1 MLRPQM
7 LDARAYPPSESKR
20 SFRLGV
26 ANGVL
31 YSAADAFF
39 ESNTIIPVF
48 ISRLTSS
55 NVLIGLSSSIAN
67 LGWFLPQIFTS
78 HLLQTRVYRKPFYTY
93 AAYVRV
99 GTLAGLALLI
109 HFLGSTHPDLL
120 LGLFFLLF
128 TAYALGGGFAGVS
141 FMDVVGKTIPPERRG
156 SFWGYR
162 LFGGGILAVLA
173 GIGVKFALGSF
184 QFPQSYALLFGV
196 GSLFVLIAVV
206 TFIFVREPPSE
217 VPEHPLSFSEHL
229 RLGARI
235 FSKDHAFRHLLY
247 FRLSLGLWAMAQP
260 FYVIYAK
267 RVLGVPD
274 STAGL
279 FLSIQIAGSVLT
291 NLLWG
296 RLSRTR
302 GDRFLLTAVA
312 ALALLVPA
320 IVLGGSLA
328 PQGLRDL
335 LLYPAFFG
343 VGATLCGLAIGYTNL
358 ILEIAPEARR
368 PQYVGFMNALI
379 APVAF
384 LPALGGV
391 VVSHFNFPTLFA
403 TAIGAGLLAF
413 LAAARLKRK
422 PSPDRTP

>member
-31 YSAADAFF
+31 FSAADAFF

-67 LGWFLPQIFTS
+67 LGWFLPQVFTS
-78 HLLQTRVYRKPFYTY
+78 HLLQTRAYRKPFYTY

-109 HFLGSTHPDLL
+109 HFLGSTHPNLL

-141 FMDVVGKTIPPERRG
+141 FMDIVGKTIPPDRRG
-156 SFWGYR
+156 YFWGYR

-173 GIGVKFALGSF
+173 GIAVKFALGSF
-184 QFPQSYALLFGV
+184 LFPQSYALLFGV
-196 GSLFVLIAVV
+196 GSLFVLIAVM

-279 FLSIQIAGSVLT
+279 FLSIQIAGSILT

-296 RLSRTR
+296 CLSRTR
-302 GDRFLLTAVA
+302 GDRFLLETIAG
-312 ALALLVPA
+312 LALLVPA

-328 PQGLRDL
+328 PQGLRVY
-335 LLYPAFFG
+335 LLYPAFFF

-358 ILEIAPEARR
+358 LLEIAPEVSR
-368 PQYVGFMNALI
+368 PLYVGFMNALI
-379 APVAF
+379 TPTAF
-384 LPALGGV
+384 LPALGGIV
-391 VVSHFNFPTLFA
+391 VNLFGFPILFA
-403 TAIGAGLLAF
+403 TALLSALLASM
-413 LAAARLKRK
+413 AAARLKR
-422 PSPDRTP
+422 SRSI

>member
-1 MLRPQM
+1 MPE
-7 LDARAYPPSESKR
+7 ARTYSPKESQR
-20 SFRLGV
+20 SFNLGV
-26 ANGVL
+26 ANGVV

-48 ISRLTSS
+48 VSRLTGS

-67 LGWFLPQIFTS
+67 LGWSLPQVFTS
-78 HLLQTRVYRKPFYTY
+78 HLLQSRPYRKPFYTY

-99 GTLAGLALLI
+99 GTLAVLGLLI
-109 HFLGSTHPDLL
+109 HFWGRTHPDLL

-156 SFWGYR
+156 YFWGYR

-173 GIGVKFALGSF
+173 GVAVKFTLGSF
-184 QFPQSYALLFGV
+184 QFPESYALLFVV
-196 GSLFVLIAVV
+196 GSMFVLIAVV

-217 VPEHPLSFSEHL
+217 IPARLLSFPEHL
-229 RLGARI
+229 RLGAGI
-235 FSKDHAFRHLLY
+235 FRRDHAFRHLLY
-247 FRLSLGLWAMAQP
+247 FRLSLGLWAMSQP
-260 FYVIYAK
+260 FYVIYAR
-267 RVLGVPD
+267 RVLGVPE

-279 FLSIQIAGSVLT
+279 FLSVQIAGSILT

-302 GDRFLLTAVA
+302 GDRFLLETIAG
-312 ALALLVPA
+312 LALLVPA

-328 PQGLRDL
+328 PQSLRL
-335 LLYPAFFG
+335 YLLYPAFFF

-358 ILEIAPEARR
+358 LLEIAPEATR

-379 APVAF
+379 TPVAF

-391 VVSHFNFPTLFA
+391 VVNRFNFPTLFA
-403 TAIGAGLLAF
+403 TALISALLASM
-413 LAAARLKRK
+413 AAARLKRSK
-422 PSPDRTP
+422 SK

>member
-1 MLRPQM
+1 MSLPQM
-7 LDARAYPPSESKR
+7 PNARTYPPSESKR

-31 YSAADAFF
+31 FSAADAFF
-39 ESNTIIPVF
+39 DFNTVIPVF

-55 NVLIGLSSSIAN
+55 NVLIGLSSSIHD
-67 LGWFLPQIFTS
+67 LGWSLPQVFTS
-78 HLLQTRVYRKPFYTY
+78 HLLQGRPFRKPFYTY

-99 GTLAGLALLI
+99 GTLACLALLI
-109 HFLGSTHPDLL
+109 HFLGRSHPNLL
-120 LGLFFLLF
+120 LGLFFILF

-173 GIGVKFALGSF
+173 GIAVKFTLGSF
-184 QFPQSYALLFGV
+184 QFPESYALLFGV
-196 GSLFVLIAVV
+196 GSLFVFVAVM

-217 VPEHPLSFSEHL
+217 VPEHTLSFGEHL

-260 FYVIYAK
+260 FYVIYAR
-267 RVLGVPD
+267 RVLGVPE

-279 FLSIQIAGSVLT
+279 FLSVQIAGSIIT

-296 RLSRTR
+296 RISRTW
-302 GDRFLLTAVA
+302 GDRFLLETIAG
-312 ALALLVPA
+312 LALLVPT
-320 IVLGGSLA
+320 IILGGSLA
-328 PQGLRDL
+328 PQAFRIF
-335 LLYPAFFG
+335 LLYPAFFFI
-343 VGATLCGLAIGYTNL
+343 GATLCGLAIGYTNL
-358 ILEIAPEARR
+358 ILEIAPEAVR
-368 PQYVGFMNALI
+368 PQYLGFMNALI
-379 APVAF
+379 TPVAF

-391 VVSHFNFPTLFA
+391 VINRFNFTALFA
-403 TAIGAGLLAF
+403 TALLAAV
-413 LAAARLKRK
+413 LASLSAARLKNK
-422 PSPDRTP
+422 P

>member
-1 MLRPQM
+1 MPEVRT
-7 LDARAYPPSESKR
+7 YPPKESQR
-20 SFRLGV
+20 SFNLGV

-67 LGWFLPQIFTS
+67 LGWFLPQVFTS
-78 HLLQTRVYRKPFYTY
+78 HLLQTRAYRKPFYTY

-173 GIGVKFALGSF
+173 GIAVKFAMGSF
-184 QFPQSYALLFGV
+184 LFPQSYALLFGV
-196 GSLFVLIAVV
+196 GSLFVLIAVM
-206 TFIFVREPPSE
+206 TFIFVREPPSD

-267 RVLGVPD
+267 RVLGVPE

-328 PQGLRDL
+328 PQGLRDF

-384 LPALGGV
+384 LPALGGL
-391 VVSHFNFPTLFA
+391 VVSHFNFTTLFG

>member
-7 LDARAYPPSESKR
+7 LNARAYPPSESKR

-26 ANGVL
+26 ANGVFF
-31 YSAADAFF
+31 SAADAFF
-39 ESNTIIPVF
+39 DFNTVIPVF

-55 NVLIGLSSSIAN
+55 NVLIGLSSSIHD
-67 LGWFLPQIFTS
+67 LGWSLPQVFTS
-78 HLLQTRVYRKPFYTY
+78 HLLQTRAYRKPFYTY

-109 HFLGSTHPDLL
+109 HFLGRTHPDLL

-128 TAYALGGGFAGVS
+128 TGYALGGGFAGVS

-156 SFWGYR
+156 NFWGYR

-173 GIGVKFALGSF
+173 GIAVKFTLGSF
-184 QFPQSYALLFGV
+184 QFPESYALLFGV

-217 VPEHPLSFSEHL
+217 IPEHLLSFSEHL
-229 RLGARI
+229 RLGERI
-235 FSKDHAFRHLLY
+235 LRQDHAFRHLLF
-247 FRLSLGLWAMAQP
+247 FRLCLGLWAMSQP
-260 FYVIYAK
+260 FYVIYAR
-267 RVLGVPD
+267 RVLGVHE

-279 FLSIQIAGSVLT
+279 FLSVQIAGSILT

-296 RLSRTR
+296 RISRTW
-302 GDRFLLTAVA
+302 GDRFLLETIAG
-312 ALALLVPA
+312 LALLVPT
-320 IVLGGSLA
+320 IILGGSLA
-328 PQGLRDL
+328 PQAFRIF
-335 LLYPAFFG
+335 LLYPAFFF

-358 ILEIAPEARR
+358 LLEIAPEAVR
-368 PQYVGFMNALI
+368 PQYLGFMNALI
-379 APVAF
+379 TPAAF

>member
-1 MLRPQM
+1 MPE
-7 LDARAYPPSESKR
+7 ARTYPPNESQR
-20 SFRLGV
+20 SFKLGV
-26 ANGVL
+26 ANGVV

-48 ISRLTSS
+48 VSRLTGS

-67 LGWFLPQIFTS
+67 LGWFLPQVFTS
-78 HLLQTRVYRKPFYTY
+78 HLLQSRPFRKPFYTY
-93 AAYVRV
+93 AAYARV
-99 GTLAGLALLI
+99 GTLASLGLLI
-109 HFLGSTHPDLL
+109 HFLGRSHPSLL

-156 SFWGYR
+156 TFWGYR

-173 GIGVKFALGSF
+173 GIAVKFTLGSF
-184 QFPQSYALLFGV
+184 QFPESYALLFGV

-217 VPEHPLSFSEHL
+217 IPTRLLSFPEHL
-229 RLGARI
+229 RLGTRI
-235 FSKDHAFRHLLY
+235 FREDHAFRHLLY
-247 FRLSLGLWAMAQP
+247 FRLSLGLWAMSQP
-260 FYVIYAK
+260 FYVIYA
-267 RVLGVPD
+267 RRILGVPE
-274 STAGL
+274 STAGI

-291 NLLWG
+291 NLFWG
-296 RLSRTR
+296 RISRTR
-302 GDRFLLTAVA
+302 GDRFLLETIA
-312 ALALLVPA
+312 ALAILVPA

-328 PQGLRDL
+328 TPVIRDL
-335 LLYPAFFG
+335 LLYPAFFF

-358 ILEIAPEARR
+358 LLEIAPEATR

-379 APVAF
+379 TPVAF

-403 TAIGAGLLAF
+403 TAIAAGALAS
-413 LAAARLKRK
+413 LAAARLKRSRSK
-422 PSPDRTP
+422 